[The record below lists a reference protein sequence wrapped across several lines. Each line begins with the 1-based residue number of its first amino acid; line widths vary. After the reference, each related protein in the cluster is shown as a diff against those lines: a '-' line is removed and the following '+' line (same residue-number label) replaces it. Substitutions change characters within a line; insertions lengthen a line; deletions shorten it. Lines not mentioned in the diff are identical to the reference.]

1 MMGITTYNVA
11 RQISETIVHIVVQ
24 APTLT
29 WRLLRVLIF
38 FFFGFGFGYFFFFF
52 FVYF

>member
-29 WRLLRVLIF
+29 WRLLKDYL
-38 FFFGFGFGYFFFFF
+38 FGKSR
-52 FVYF
+52 